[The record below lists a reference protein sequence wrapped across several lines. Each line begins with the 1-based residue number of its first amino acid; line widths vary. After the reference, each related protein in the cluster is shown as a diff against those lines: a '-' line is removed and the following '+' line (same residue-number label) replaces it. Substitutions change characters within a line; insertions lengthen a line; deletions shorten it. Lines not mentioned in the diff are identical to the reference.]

1 MIFSTLILNKNEPIY
16 EQIEKHI
23 EKAIRAGVLIKGSKL
38 PSTREVSSLLG
49 VSRNTV
55 LTAYDNL
62 ESRGVIDS
70 MKGRGSFVK
79 LETASYEEEVSIDW
93 KPRTNAYAET
103 CESMD
108 IIKTEYRYEKGMIS
122 FKSIAPEGSLFDV
135 EEFKRAF
142 LEVIAIEGEKLLN
155 YGYAKGYK
163 PLIDYLMQYM
173 IGKGMDSKRK
183 DILIT
188 NGFTEGLD
196 LLLSAY
202 TKPNDVIL
210 CEEPTHHTS
219 IKMMK
224 AYGLKVV
231 GIPIDEQGVRP
242 KELEEAIKTYNPKW
256 IYLTPSY
263 QNPTGIVM
271 SGERRRIIY
280 ELLSLYR
287 VPCIEDGFNEEL
299 LYSGSH
305 VMPLSA
311 LARSS
316 NNIVYLGSLSKIL
329 FPGLRIGWIMADQV
343 CIDTLESVKRA
354 KNIHTSFLDQAVF
367 VQYMKSGAFER
378 YLKKVKRYY
387 REQYLLMREKVMAYL
402 PVQKLWGEGGLH
414 IYVDLDERIDTRQL
428 LERCYKR
435 GVLFMPG
442 DIFRTDHKKTSSL
455 RLGFARLRETE
466 IEEGLVII
474 GEEVTALLRK
484 KQGKK

>member
-1 MIFSTLILNKNEPIY
+1 MIFSNLTLNEQTPIY

-23 EKAIRAGVLIKGSKL
+23 ERAIKAGAMIKDSKL

-62 ESRGVIDS
+62 ESRGIIYS
-70 MKGRGSFVK
+70 IKGRGSFVK
-79 LETASYEEEVSIDW
+79 LESRNEAAQIQLNWKKRMSSYG
-93 KPRTNAYAET
+93 RT
-103 CESMD
+103 CEAMD
-108 IIKTEYRYEKGMIS
+108 IIKTEHRYEKGMIS
-122 FKSIAPEGSLFDV
+122 FKSIAPEGNLFDM

-142 LEVIAIEGEKLLN
+142 LEVISLEGEKLLN

-163 PLIDYLMQYM
+163 QLIEYLMQYM
-173 IGKGMDSKRK
+173 AGKGVDTAGK

-196 LLLSAY
+196 LVLSTY
-202 TKPNDVIL
+202 TRKGDVIL

-224 AYGLKVV
+224 AYGLKIV
-231 GIPIDEQGVRP
+231 GIPMDEQGVKL
-242 KELEEAIKTYNPKW
+242 KELEEAILSYKPQW
-256 IYLTPSY
+256 VYLTPSY

-271 SGERRRIIY
+271 SGERRRAVY
-280 ELLSLYR
+280 SLLSSYQ

-305 VMPLSA
+305 VMPLMS
-311 LARSS
+311 LSSS
-316 NNIVYLGSLSKIL
+316 NHVVYLGSLSKIL
-329 FPGLRIGWIMADQV
+329 FPGLRLGWIMADQKA
-343 CIDTLESVKRA
+343 IDTLESVKRA

-378 YLKKVKRYY
+378 YVKKVRKYY
-387 REQYLLMREKVMAYL
+387 RDRYLFVAEAVKTYVPVRKV
-402 PVQKLWGEGGLH
+402 WGEGGLH
-414 IYVDLDERIDTRQL
+414 LYVDLESHIDTREL
-428 LERCYKR
+428 LEKCYVR

-442 DIFRTDHKKTSSL
+442 DIFRTDQKKTSSL
-455 RLGFARLRETE
+455 RLGFSRLTDEE
-466 IEEGLVII
+466 IIKGLKII
-474 GEEVTALLRK
+474 GEEIRK
-484 KQGKK
+484 LS

>member
-1 MIFSTLILNKNEPIY
+1 MIFSTLILNEEIPIY

-23 EKAIRAGVLIKGSKL
+23 EKSIKTGALIKDSKL
-38 PSTREVSSLLG
+38 PSTREVSSVLG

-62 ESRGVIDS
+62 ESRGIIYSV
-70 MKGRGSFVK
+70 KGKGSFVK
-79 LETASYEEEVSIDW
+79 TEARSHQEEVSLNW
-93 KPRTNAYAET
+93 KDRMSHYGTT
-103 CESMD
+103 CEKMD

-142 LEVIAIEGEKLLN
+142 LEIIAIEGEKLLN

-163 PLIDYLMQYM
+163 NLIDYLMHYM
-173 IGKGMDSKRK
+173 AGKGVDLEGK
-183 DILIT
+183 DILVT

-196 LLLSAY
+196 ILLATY
-202 TKPNDVIL
+202 TKAGDVIL

-224 AYGLKVV
+224 AYGLKVI
-231 GIPIDEQGVRP
+231 GIPMDEQGMKP
-242 KELEEAIKTYNPKW
+242 EQLEQALKAYAPKW
-256 IYLTPSY
+256 VYLTPSY
-263 QNPTGIVM
+263 QNPMGIVM
-271 SGERRRIIY
+271 SGERRHMIY
-280 ELLSLYR
+280 EILSQYK

-305 VMPLSA
+305 VMPLVS
-311 LARSS
+311 LAKKS
-316 NNIVYLGSLSKIL
+316 NHIVYLGSLSKIL
-329 FPGLRIGWIMADQV
+329 FPGLRLGWIMADAA

-378 YLKKVKRYY
+378 YVKKVRKYY
-387 REQYLLMREKVMAYL
+387 REQYLFIADAVRKYL
-402 PVQKLWGEGGLH
+402 PIEKMWGEGGLH
-414 IYVDLDERIDTRQL
+414 IYVDLAAEIDTRKL
-428 LERCYKR
+428 LERCYAR

-442 DIFRTDHKKTSSL
+442 DIFRTDDKRSSSL
-455 RLGFARLRETE
+455 RLGFARLSEAE
-466 IEEGLVII
+466 IEKGLKII
-474 GEEVTALLRK
+474 GEEIEKLTEELKTR
-484 KQGKK
+484 